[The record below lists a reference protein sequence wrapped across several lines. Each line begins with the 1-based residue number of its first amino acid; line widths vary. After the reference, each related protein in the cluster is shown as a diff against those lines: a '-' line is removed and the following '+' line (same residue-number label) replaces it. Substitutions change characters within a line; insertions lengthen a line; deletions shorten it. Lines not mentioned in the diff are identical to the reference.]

1 MNASGKKSQ
10 AQSLTPDQEA
20 YIKKILGIRT
30 RMSRS
35 SRHNLRHTLDDL
47 QRQLMQYRDDWTAKG
62 LILEACVRHSNALET
77 VWHKKGLRTVITLTI
92 VNGTLCLIPQVRDIR
107 TEALGRE
114 VLSVLKANLKV
125 HGTAA

>member
-1 MNASGKKSQ
+1 MSASGKKSQ

-35 SRHNLRHTLDDL
+35 ARQNIRHMLDDL
-47 QRQLMQYRDDWTAKG
+47 QRQVMQHRDDWAARD
-62 LILEACVRHSNALET
+62 LILEACVRHSYALET

-125 HGTAA
+125 HGTAS